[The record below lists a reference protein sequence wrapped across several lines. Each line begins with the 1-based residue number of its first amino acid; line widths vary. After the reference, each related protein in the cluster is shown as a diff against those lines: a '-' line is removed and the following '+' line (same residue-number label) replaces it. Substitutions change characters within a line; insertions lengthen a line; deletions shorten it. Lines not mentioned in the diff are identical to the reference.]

1 MKPAVRVL
9 LLAAILSLSLPC
21 SLAVAGGRGYL
32 SKSEAA
38 TEARRQVD
46 GRILSIKLRDKPPA
60 PPEYRVKM
68 LKDGDVYLLHVPAS
82 RNGKHHARPG
92 HRR

>member
-1 MKPAVRVL
+1 MKAALRA
-9 LLAAILSLSLPC
+9 LLAAGLLSLLLPY

-32 SKSEAA
+32 SESEAA
-38 TEARRQVD
+38 TEARRQID

-82 RNGKHHARPG
+82 RNGKQHARPG

>member
-1 MKPAVRVL
+1 MKPASRAL
-9 LLAAILSLSLPC
+9 LVAGLLSLALPC
-21 SLAVAGGRGYL
+21 SVTAAGGRGL
-32 SKSEAA
+32 LGKSEAA
-38 TEARRQVD
+38 TEARRQID